1 MEPNTWVSAK
11 TSVAQVKAPQ
21 RGTALR
27 AALWVSWW
35 GQVLPCSWSR
45 GQHRLLVLGIPE
57 GNGVDVAQKRL
68 FPAAC
73 ALPLV
78 PEFQLEE
85 NDIDTHC

>member
-1 MEPNTWVSAK
+1 M
-11 TSVAQVKAPQ
+11 
-21 RGTALR
+21 
-27 AALWVSWW
+27 
-35 GQVLPCSWSR
+35 LPCSWSR